1 MEFCLHKKNVRGLW
15 INKILKPCTKVFQ
28 EDLKEKKELPPLI
41 CKVSKKARTVK
52 YMQPKILGQFYDSTG
67 DKKNCQMLVKFLKG
81 WSLEHLLQNTLRK
94 KDNVVI

>member
-1 MEFCLHKKNVRGLW
+1 
-15 INKILKPCTKVFQ
+15 
-28 EDLKEKKELPPLI
+28 
-41 CKVSKKARTVK
+41 
-52 YMQPKILGQFYDSTG
+52 MQPKILGQFYDSTG